1 MKPTDRPK
9 PIARD
14 YAGIALTPEE
24 GFVLSRIDGRLSM
37 KDIVDLT
44 GIEPERVDH
53 IVSKLAQKGVVAVPA
68 LAPPPADLVAAAGPP
83 SHGTRAVVATPMSP
97 EDETLPEL
105 EVVDDDADFAGR
117 GGDDLAAAL
126 AFARTPSAP
135 PAELEEVHDDAADA
149 PVELSYEKAAY
160 EREEK
165 RASTMPPAP
174 EDEAAVAEG
183 EEGELVASDAEA
195 EEATPDEAKV
205 LAEPHTYRQIYEAKF
220 RGLEPGARASAALS
234 AIGADLYALCFD
246 PDPKVIQ
253 AVLQNARVGLAHAR
267 FIATWHSTSA
277 GLEYIGTRNEF
288 FRDSGVQRRL
298 LRNTHLSESFLKRII
313 QPKRLGEI
321 FKACMDKDVPQL
333 TRTRSRGILRQKFT
347 GMAQPEERTELI
359 VQTEGRCLPLLVG
372 CTFDGRTTQMLCS
385 RQYNSMI
392 FVQNLAKFPATP
404 PTLLAH
410 LIKQPSVRR
419 NQGIKRM
426 LLQHK
431 NMPSE
436 AKKYG

>member
-14 YAGIALTPEE
+14 YAGLALTPEE

-53 IVSKLAQKGVVAVPA
+53 IVSNLAQKGVVAVPA
-68 LAPPPADLVAAAGPP
+68 LAPPPADLVASVPP
-83 SHGTRAVVATPMSP
+83 RGAVVATPMSP
-97 EDETLPEL
+97 DDETLPEL
-105 EVVDDDADFAGR
+105 EIVDDEPHD

-135 PAELEEVHDDAADA
+135 PAEAAAPAELEEVTDEAGETPA
-149 PVELSYEKAAY
+149 ELSYEKAAY

-165 RASTMPPAP
+165 RASTLPPAP
-174 EDEAAVAEG
+174 EDEAATAEG
-183 EEGELVASDAEA
+183 EEGEPVASEAEP

-220 RGLEPGARASAALS
+220 RGLEPGARASAAL
-234 AIGADLYALCFD
+234 AAVGADLYALCFD

-267 FIATWHSTSA
+267 FVASWHSTSA

-333 TRTRSRGILRQKFT
+333 TRTRARGILRQKFT